1 MLTGQTLQRDGKGF
15 DGIQAI
21 RFLAAMLVV
30 VMHAIESMVSR
41 GAGIAM
47 WNGGGIGVDMFFVV
61 SGFVMALTT
70 ANIPHGWPARL
81 HASLLFCKRRLIRL
95 LPVYWFYTTLKIIL
109 VLFLPALALRA
120 TLDPSHILASF
131 LLFPAVAP
139 WGLVQPILPVGW
151 TLCLEMLFYAI
162 FALAILLGA
171 PRLIFCLLVFG
182 LISLLHRWM
191 PHVVALAF
199 YQHIMVYDFA
209 LGIFIAWAWK
219 KSGRVPR
226 LFALVAMVPAF
237 CGIFG
242 GTFGSGVWF
251 YLARGMA
258 AGAFVWSI
266 AVLEPVWQGLRFLPF
281 VKHLGDASYSTYLS
295 HSFVAPFTVIA
306 LVNYLPPAITLVAV
320 VSSCALAGSL
330 SYIFIER
337 PMLNFFRTNL
347 GADTARPATS

>member
-30 VMHAIESMVSR
+30 VMHAIDSMVSH
-41 GAGIAM
+41 GAGIAP
-47 WNGGGIGVDMFFVV
+47 WDGGGIGVDIFFVV

-70 ANIPHGWPARL
+70 ANVSHGWPARVQ
-81 HASLLFCKRRLIRL
+81 AAFLFCKRRLIRL
-95 LPVYWFYTTLKIIL
+95 LPVYWFYTTLKIMI
-109 VLFLPALALRA
+109 VLLLPALALRA
-120 TLDPSHILASF
+120 RLDPVHILASY
-131 LLFPAVAP
+131 LLFPTVAP

-182 LISLLHRWM
+182 LISLLHRCM
-191 PHVVALAF
+191 PDVVALAF
-199 YQHIMVYDFA
+199 YQHSMVYDFA

-219 KSGRVPR
+219 KSGPVPR
-226 LFALVAMVPAF
+226 LLAPVAMIPAF
-237 CGIFG
+237 LVIFG
-242 GTFGSGVWF
+242 ETIGSGVWF

-258 AGAFVWSI
+258 AGAFVWSV

-295 HSFVAPFTVIA
+295 HSFVVPFTVMA
-306 LVNYLPPAITLVAV
+306 LVNYLPPLVTLLAV
-320 VSSCALAGSL
+320 VSSCAVTGSL

-337 PMLNFFRTNL
+337 PMISFFRKNL
-347 GADTARPATS
+347 GADTARPVTS